1 MRVTVLTLTNNGDVS
16 VGRLRR
22 RGVRSGVNQYVNG
35 GLNDDQVERLKGEL
49 AFVLSI
55 EPNSSDTLL
64 RAYGSTALTEICLA
78 KLFSEATLLAT
89 VGCELVPSAQRRGKM
104 GRNTLRAMVPRHTG
118 GKINLCKHLVLLPLG
133 LFGDLTL
140 N

>member
-1 MRVTVLTLTNNGDVS
+1 MRATVLTLTNNGDVS
-16 VGRLRR
+16 VGGLRR

-64 RAYGSTALTEICLA
+64 RA
-78 KLFSEATLLAT
+78 
-89 VGCELVPSAQRRGKM
+89 
-104 GRNTLRAMVPRHTG
+104 
-118 GKINLCKHLVLLPLG
+118 
-133 LFGDLTL
+133 
-140 N
+140 